1 MEEAPD
7 IDYRGVL
14 GRYALY
20 GEIAAGGMATVHYGR
35 LLGSVGF
42 SRTVAIKRLHPHL
55 ARDPDF
61 VKMFLS
67 EAKLAARVRHPNVVP
82 TLDVV
87 ELEGEILLV
96 MEYVEGESLSRLVR
110 VAKRDK
116 KPLPPRV
123 ITGIMCNVLEGLHAA
138 HEAMSEKGVP
148 LGIVHRDV
156 SPQNVLVGADGVAR
170 VLDFGVAKAT
180 SRASETR
187 NEHIKGKISYMA
199 PEQLARGAIDRR
211 TDIFSAAVVMWQ
223 ALTGEK
229 LFTGEDVATLVYAI
243 VSDPLRPPS
252 LLNPEVSPELDAV
265 VLRGLDRD
273 QEARWPTARD
283 MALALEKAC
292 PPAPVREIGQWVAD
306 VCGDAIEYRAAV
318 VAEIE
323 AQSSTNSIPPEPA
336 AKQIPRLSSKPTQP
350 EMPIQQTTEP
360 MPAVQIERPITNGS
374 AVTPAG
380 VGVGVAAP
388 AAPEPR
394 SRLMIAFLAIAIL
407 VVLGSVVA
415 MVIFARAAANDGANG
430 AAPPPSVS
438 TDETAISIGTSKTPV
453 VPPRPT
459 TSSSAKPR

>member
-1 MEEAPD
+1 MEDEAPE

-110 VAKRDK
+110 VAHREK
-116 KPLPPRV
+116 KPIPPRV
-123 ITGIMCNVLEGLHAA
+123 VCGIMCNVLEGLHAA
-138 HEAMSEKGVP
+138 HEATSEKGVP

-156 SPQNVLVGADGVAR
+156 SPQNVLVGVDGVAR

-211 TDIFSAAVVMWQ
+211 TDIFSASVVLWQ

-229 LFTGEDVATLVYAI
+229 LFNGEDVATLVSVI
-243 VSDPLRPPS
+243 VSDPIRPPS
-252 LLNPEVSPELDAV
+252 ELNPAVSPELDAV
-265 VLRGLDRD
+265 VMRGLDRD
-273 QEARWPTARD
+273 QEARWATARD

-292 PPAPVREIGQWVAD
+292 PPAPPREIGQLVTD
-306 VCGDAIEYRAAV
+306 VCGDAIDYRAAL

-323 AQSSTNSIPPEPA
+323 AQTATASIPPEPI
-336 AKQIPRLSSKPTQP
+336 KNFPRLSSKPTQP
-350 EMPIQQTTEP
+350 EVPLTP
-360 MPAVQIERPITNGS
+360 VPALSPDKASDGAIERPVSQGS
-374 AVTPAG
+374 ALTP
-380 VGVGVAAP
+380 VGVTAAP
-388 AAPEPR
+388 AEEPR
-394 SRLMIAFLAIAIL
+394 SRAMLVFVAIAA
-407 VVLGSVVA
+407 VVVVGSLVA
-415 MVIFARAAANDGANG
+415 MAIFARATVTPPDTHAT
-430 AAPPPSVS
+430 PPPPVS
-438 TDETAISIGTSKTPV
+438 SDEPAISIGTIRTPT
-453 VPPRPT
+453 PPPKA
-459 TSSSAKPR
+459 SASGKPR